1 MTITSAEVAEQDGEI
16 MTEPVRALLEA
27 RAERLRARLEMKA
40 DEATVTV
47 AEFRVGTEVFAIP
60 LQDFRA
66 GVPLKLVTPVP
77 LSAPDVIG
85 IVRYQGRVIT
95 AFSMASLLQVQGWRT
110 DPTVL
115 LIVEPA
121 LGHLIG
127 LDCEQIP
134 RPTTLPLAAVE
145 KARAR
150 SRGPILEVLTTG
162 MAQVSLLDL
171 SALLASRRGNA
182 HGN

>member
-1 MTITSAEVAEQDGEI
+1 MTIITGEADKNGE
-16 MTEPVRALLEA
+16 TLTDEVRALLDA
-27 RAERLRARLEMKA
+27 RTERLRARLEKKA
-40 DEATVTV
+40 EEATLLV
-47 AEFRVGTEVFAIP
+47 AEFRVGAENFAIP
-60 LQDFRA
+60 LHDFRA

-77 LSAPDVIG
+77 LSSPDVIG

-95 AFSMASLLQVQGWRT
+95 ALSLAALLGVQGWRM

-115 LIVEPA
+115 LIVEPTP
-121 LGHLIG
+121 GHLIG

-134 RPTTLPLAAVE
+134 KLSTLYVAAVE

-150 SRGPILEVLTTG
+150 SRGAILEVFTPG
-162 MAQVSLLDL
+162 VDPVSLLDL
-171 SALLASRRGNA
+171 KALLASRRASN

>member
-1 MTITSAEVAEQDGEI
+1 MTTNIPAARQDGEMI
-16 MTEPVRALLEA
+16 TDSVRALLDA

-40 DEATVTV
+40 EEATVMV

-66 GVPLKLVTPVP
+66 GVPLKHVTPVP
-77 LSAPDVIG
+77 LSPADVIG

-95 AFSMASLLQVQGWRT
+95 AFSLASLLRVQGWRM

-115 LIVEPA
+115 LIVEPTP
-121 LGHLIG
+121 GHLVG

-134 RPTTLPLAAVE
+134 KPSTLPLAAIE

-150 SRGPILEVLTTG
+150 NRGAVLELLTPG
-162 MAQVSLLDL
+162 LAQVKLLDL
-171 SALLASRRGNA
+171 SALLASRMGNTD
-182 HGN
+182 GN

>member
-1 MTITSAEVAEQDGEI
+1 MSTIASVVEEDGEI
-16 MTEPVRALLEA
+16 LTDAVRALLQA
-27 RAERLRARLEMKA
+27 RTERLRARLEMKA
-40 DEATVTV
+40 EEATVMV
-47 AEFRVGTEVFAIP
+47 AEFRVGTENFAIP

-77 LSAPDVIG
+77 LSPPDVIG

-95 AFSMASLLQVQGWRT
+95 ALSLASLLGIQGWRI

-115 LIVEPA
+115 LIVEPTP
-121 LGHLIG
+121 GHLVG

-134 RPTTLPLAAVE
+134 KPSTLPLAAIE

-150 SRGPILEVLTTG
+150 TRGPILELITPGLV
-162 MAQVSLLDL
+162 QVGLLDL
-171 SALLASRRGNA
+171 SALLASRKASG